1 MTTMLAARF
10 HAPGEPLRIEEVP
23 IPEAGPGQVLVRVT
37 ACGICGSDVHF
48 IEGRAPVATT
58 PITLGHE
65 PAGIVTE
72 VGTGVRGIE
81 PGQRVVVRP
90 GAGCGRCAACG
101 SGRDHLCEQTRVLGM
116 HADGGLAGYLAADAS
131 SIIPVPDA
139 VPLEQA
145 AIISDAVA
153 TPYHA
158 LIERGALRA
167 GESVAVFGCGGLGAH
182 ALQLARLAGAA
193 TVIAVDV
200 RASALERARRSGADI
215 TINAAEERPAR
226 RIRELAGG
234 VDLALECVGRAE
246 TIGEAVKS
254 LRRGGRAVVVGM
266 GPEPIALP
274 PPNVF
279 TWSEHALIGSFGSS
293 AEHVR
298 RLLAMA
304 ASGRL
309 DLSGSVTALLPLRDV
324 NAGLD
329 MLRSPDSD
337 AVRVVVQ
344 PGQE

>member
-1 MTTMLAARF
+1 MLAARF
-10 HAPGEPLRIEEVP
+10 YAPGESLRVEEVP
-23 IPEAGPGQVLVRVT
+23 MPSAGPGQVLVRVT

-48 IEGRAPVATT
+48 VEGRALVAAT

-65 PAGIVTE
+65 PAGV
-72 VGTGVRGIE
+72 VVQTGAGVADVA
-81 PGQRVVVRP
+81 PGQRVIVRP
-90 GAGCGRCAACG
+90 GVGCGRCHACS
-101 SGRDHLCEQTRVLGM
+101 SGRDSLCERTHVLGM
-116 HADGGLAGYLAADAS
+116 HVDGGLAECLAVSAS

-139 VPLEQA
+139 VPMEQA

-158 LIERGALRA
+158 LVERGALRA

-182 ALQLARLAGAA
+182 AVQLARLAGAA
-193 TVIAVDV
+193 TVIAIDV
-200 RASALERARRSGADI
+200 RPAALERARRAGADLL
-215 TINAAEERPAR
+215 INAVEERPSR
-226 RIRELAGG
+226 RIRELVGG
-234 VDLALECVGRAE
+234 VDLALECVGRAD

-266 GPEPIALP
+266 GADAIQLP

-298 RLLAMA
+298 RLLGMT

-309 DLSGSVTALLPLRDV
+309 DLSASVTAVLPLSDV

-329 MLRSPDSD
+329 MLRALGGD
-337 AVRVVVQ
+337 AGRVVVQ
-344 PGQE
+344 PGRE